1 MADVKIFGRTRALD
15 RLQGASADHSMLGRK
30 PTGIPRIPGIDGLRG
45 IAILIVMVSHAG
57 MGRYIPGGFGVTIF
71 FFLSGYLITTLLRL
85 EYDRHGHVDLVEFYK
100 RRAFRIL
107 PPLYITVAL
116 TIILSCMAIIDNEVT
131 LGGFFLDVTFLTNYA
146 SLIDVRSYSPM
157 PLWSL
162 DIEEHFY
169 IIFPALFLYLF
180 RSSGNKLIITMV
192 TVCVL
197 VLITRYLV
205 YYSIGES
212 EIFYWSHTRID
223 SIIFGTI
230 LAMWQNPVI
239 DKNAWRPRPI
249 HVFLA
254 ISFIAASFLV
264 RSPAFRETIRYS
276 IQGASLF
283 VIFSAIIQSRG
294 MVASV
299 LNQRWL
305 HVIALLSY
313 TLYLIHMP
321 MLAATKSLGI
331 FSVPLAYLL
340 SFGWAAALYLLVE
353 KPLARRRRLSLE
365 KVTANK
371 KGVSEVDGSE

>member
-1 MADVKIFGRTRALD
+1 MPG
-15 RLQGASADHSMLGRK
+15 SK

-57 MGRYIPGGFGVTIF
+57 LGRYIPGGFGVTIF

-85 EYDRHGHVDLVEFYK
+85 EYDRHGHVNLVEFYK

-107 PPLYITVAL
+107 PPLYITILL
-116 TIILSCMAIIDNEVT
+116 TIVLSSMSIINNKVT
-131 LGGFFLDVTFLTNYA
+131 LGGFILDVTFLTNYA
-146 SLIDVRSYSPM
+146 SLIGVRSYSPM

-169 IIFPALFLYLF
+169 VLFPALFSYLF
-180 RSSGNKLIITMV
+180 VKSGYKLLILMV
-192 TVCVL
+192 TACLFVL
-197 VLITRYLV
+197 FIRYSV
-205 YYSIGES
+205 YYLIGES

-239 DKNAWRPRPI
+239 DTNAWRPRPI
-249 HVFLA
+249 HIALA
-254 ISFIAASFLV
+254 IGIIATSLLV

-294 MVASV
+294 IVASV

-305 HVIALLSY
+305 RVIALLSY

-331 FSVPLAYLL
+331 VAVPLAYVL

-353 KPLARRRRLSLE
+353 KPLAKRRRRSLKKVIVDNDRLE
-365 KVTANK
+365 NFDNCDHVGSTPTVTA
-371 KGVSEVDGSE
+371 SR